1 MLITKIINKIFRTTL
16 IMFLILTVFTITN
29 ESKEKVLR
37 TNLEIN
43 NIKDID
49 KTKLYLLSNNNYLVE
64 TNVYINSDKLEDKIN
79 KIIEYLK
86 INNNK
91 IPKGLNGYLTKDIKI
106 NNINLEDNNLKI
118 NFSKEFLNIK
128 DKELVIEGLVYSLLN
143 LDEINSIE
151 VLVENNY
158 LENYEYKLNKNIGIN
173 KQYILKNRKDV
184 NKINLYYYNKI
195 NNIEYLTPVTKYI
208 NDKRKKIEMILD
220 ELINNIPDNLISY
233 MDDKVKLKE
242 YKEENDLIILKF
254 NENFIGEN
262 KDLNK
267 KIINQIALTIFENY
281 DVNTVL
287 FQENDEKIEYI
298 TKK

>member
-91 IPKGLNGYLTKDIKI
+91 IPKGLKGYLLKDIKI

-128 DKELVIEGLVYSLLN
+128 DKKLVIEGLVYSLLN

-158 LENYEYKLNKNIGIN
+158 LENYEYKLNKNVGIN

-208 NDKRKKIEMILD
+208 NDKRKKIEIILD
-220 ELINNIPDNLISY
+220 ELINNIPNNLISY

>member
-43 NIKDID
+43 NIKDMD

-91 IPKGLNGYLTKDIKI
+91 IPKGLKGYLLKDIKI
-106 NNINLEDNNLKI
+106 NNINLEDNNIKI
-118 NFSKEFLNIK
+118 NFSKEILNIK

>member
-91 IPKGLNGYLTKDIKI
+91 IPKGLKGYLLKDIKI
-106 NNINLEDNNLKI
+106 NNINLEDNNIKI
-118 NFSKEFLNIK
+118 NFSKEILNIK

-158 LENYEYKLNKNIGIN
+158 LENYEYKLNKNVGIN

-208 NDKRKKIEMILD
+208 NDKRKKIEIILD
-220 ELINNIPDNLISY
+220 ELINNIPNNLISY

>member
-208 NDKRKKIEMILD
+208 NDKRKKIEIILD
-220 ELINNIPDNLISY
+220 ELINNIPNNLISY

>member
-43 NIKDID
+43 NIKDMD

-91 IPKGLNGYLTKDIKI
+91 IPKGLKGYLTKDIKI
-106 NNINLEDNNLKI
+106 NNINLEDNNIKI
-118 NFSKEFLNIK
+118 NFSKEILNIK

-173 KQYILKNRKDV
+173 KQYILKNRKNV

-208 NDKRKKIEMILD
+208 NDKRKKIEIILD
-220 ELINNIPDNLISY
+220 ELINNIPNNLISY

>member
-91 IPKGLNGYLTKDIKI
+91 IPKGLKGYLLKDIKI
-106 NNINLEDNNLKI
+106 NNINLEDNDIKI

-173 KQYILKNRKDV
+173 KQYILKNRKNV
-184 NKINLYYYNKI
+184 NKINLYY
-195 NNIEYLTPVTKYI
+195 
-208 NDKRKKIEMILD
+208 
-220 ELINNIPDNLISY
+220 
-233 MDDKVKLKE
+233 
-242 YKEENDLIILKF
+242 
-254 NENFIGEN
+254 
-262 KDLNK
+262 
-267 KIINQIALTIFENY
+267 
-281 DVNTVL
+281 
-287 FQENDEKIEYI
+287 
-298 TKK
+298 

>member
-43 NIKDID
+43 NIKDMD

-128 DKELVIEGLVYSLLN
+128 DKKLVIEGLVYSLLN

-158 LENYEYKLNKNIGIN
+158 LENYEYKLNKNVGIN

-220 ELINNIPDNLISY
+220 ELINNIPNNLISY

>member
-43 NIKDID
+43 NIKDMD

-91 IPKGLNGYLTKDIKI
+91 IPKGLKGYLTKDIKI
-106 NNINLEDNNLKI
+106 NNINLEDNNMKI

-173 KQYILKNRKDV
+173 KQYILKNRKNV

-208 NDKRKKIEMILD
+208 NDKRKKIEIILD
-220 ELINNIPDNLISY
+220 ELINNIPNNLISY

>member
-91 IPKGLNGYLTKDIKI
+91 IPKGLKGYLLKDIKI
-106 NNINLEDNNLKI
+106 NNINLEDNNIKI
-118 NFSKEFLNIK
+118 NFSKEILNIK

-158 LENYEYKLNKNIGIN
+158 LEKYNYKLNKNVGIN

-208 NDKRKKIEMILD
+208 NDKRKKIEIILD
-220 ELINNIPDNLISY
+220 ELINNIPNNLISY

>member
-64 TNVYINSDKLEDKIN
+64 TNVYINSDRLEDKIN

-91 IPKGLNGYLTKDIKI
+91 IPKGLKGYLTKDIKI
-106 NNINLEDNNLKI
+106 NNINLEDNNIKI
-118 NFSKEFLNIK
+118 NFSKEILNIK

-208 NDKRKKIEMILD
+208 NDKRKKIEIILD
-220 ELINNIPDNLISY
+220 ELINNIPNNLISY

>member
-43 NIKDID
+43 NIKDMD

-106 NNINLEDNNLKI
+106 NNINLEDNNIKI
-118 NFSKEFLNIK
+118 NFSKEILNIK

-208 NDKRKKIEMILD
+208 NDKRKKIEIILD
-220 ELINNIPDNLISY
+220 ELINNIPNNLISY

>member
-106 NNINLEDNNLKI
+106 NNINSEDNNIKI

-208 NDKRKKIEMILD
+208 NDKRKKIEIILD
-220 ELINNIPDNLISY
+220 ELINNIPNNLISY

>member
-91 IPKGLNGYLTKDIKI
+91 IPKGLKGYLLKDIKI
-106 NNINLEDNNLKI
+106 NNINLEDNNIKI
-118 NFSKEFLNIK
+118 NFSKEILNIK

-158 LENYEYKLNKNIGIN
+158 LENYEYKLNKNVGIN

-208 NDKRKKIEMILD
+208 NDKRKKIEIILD
-220 ELINNIPDNLISY
+220 ELINNIPNNLISY
-233 MDDKVKLKE
+233 IDDKVKLKE

>member
-43 NIKDID
+43 NIKDMD

-158 LENYEYKLNKNIGIN
+158 LENYEYKLNKNVGIN

-220 ELINNIPDNLISY
+220 ELINNIPNNLISY

>member
-91 IPKGLNGYLTKDIKI
+91 IPKGLKGYLLKDIKI
-106 NNINLEDNNLKI
+106 NNINLEDNNIKI
-118 NFSKEFLNIK
+118 NFSKEILNIK

-262 KDLNK
+262 KDINK

>member
-43 NIKDID
+43 NIKDMD

-91 IPKGLNGYLTKDIKI
+91 IPKGLKGYLLKDIKI
-106 NNINLEDNNLKI
+106 NNINLEDNNIKI

-158 LENYEYKLNKNIGIN
+158 LENYEYKLNKNVGIN

-208 NDKRKKIEMILD
+208 NDKRKKIEIILD

>member
-43 NIKDID
+43 NIKDMD

-91 IPKGLNGYLTKDIKI
+91 IPKGLKGYLLKDIKI

-158 LENYEYKLNKNIGIN
+158 LENYEYKLNKNVGIN

-208 NDKRKKIEMILD
+208 NDKRKKIEIILD
-220 ELINNIPDNLISY
+220 ELINNIPNNLISY

>member
-91 IPKGLNGYLTKDIKI
+91 IPKGLKGYLTKDIKI
-106 NNINLEDNNLKI
+106 NNINLEDNNIKI

-208 NDKRKKIEMILD
+208 NDKRKKIEIILD
-220 ELINNIPDNLISY
+220 ELINNIPNNLISY

>member
-43 NIKDID
+43 NIKDMD

-91 IPKGLNGYLTKDIKI
+91 IPKGLKGYLLKDIKI
-106 NNINLEDNNLKI
+106 NNINLEDNNIKI
-118 NFSKEFLNIK
+118 NFSKEILNIK

-158 LENYEYKLNKNIGIN
+158 LENYEYKLNKNVGIN

-208 NDKRKKIEMILD
+208 NDKRKKIEIILD
-220 ELINNIPDNLISY
+220 ELINNIPNNLISY

-267 KIINQIALTIFENY
+267 KIINQISLTIFENY

>member
-91 IPKGLNGYLTKDIKI
+91 IPKGLKGYLTKDIKI
-106 NNINLEDNNLKI
+106 NNINLEDNNIKI

-208 NDKRKKIEMILD
+208 NDKRKKIEIILD

>member
-43 NIKDID
+43 NIKDMD

-91 IPKGLNGYLTKDIKI
+91 IPKGLKGYLLKDIKI
-106 NNINLEDNNLKI
+106 NNINLEDNNIKI
-118 NFSKEFLNIK
+118 NFSKEILNIK

-173 KQYILKNRKDV
+173 KQYILKNRKNV

-208 NDKRKKIEMILD
+208 NDKRKKIEIILD
-220 ELINNIPDNLISY
+220 ELINNIPNNLISY

-242 YKEENDLIILKF
+242 YKEENDLLILKF

>member
-91 IPKGLNGYLTKDIKI
+91 IPKGLKGYLTKDIKI
-106 NNINLEDNNLKI
+106 NNINLKDNNLKI

-143 LDEINSIE
+143 IDEINSIE

-208 NDKRKKIEMILD
+208 NDKRKKIEIILD
-220 ELINNIPDNLISY
+220 ELINNIPNNLISY

>member
-91 IPKGLNGYLTKDIKI
+91 IPKGLKGYLTKEIKI
-106 NNINLEDNNLKI
+106 NNINLEDNDIKI

-208 NDKRKKIEMILD
+208 NDKRKKIEIILD
-220 ELINNIPDNLISY
+220 ELINNIPNNLISY
-233 MDDKVKLKE
+233 ISDDIKLNS
-242 YKEENDLIILKF
+242 YREENELMVLDIYSNLVDENDNISTKINSLIV
-254 NENFIGEN
+254 ES
-262 KDLNK
+262 
-267 KIINQIALTIFENY
+267 IFENY
-281 DVNTVL
+281 DVNTIL
-287 FQENDEKIEYI
+287 IQKNGEKTDYF
-298 TKK
+298 KKK

>member
-91 IPKGLNGYLTKDIKI
+91 IPKGLKEYLLKDIKI
-106 NNINLEDNNLKI
+106 NNINLEDNNIKI
-118 NFSKEFLNIK
+118 NFSKEILNIK

-143 LDEINSIE
+143 LDEINFIE

-208 NDKRKKIEMILD
+208 NDKRKKIEIILD
-220 ELINNIPDNLISY
+220 ELINNIPNNLISY

>member
-91 IPKGLNGYLTKDIKI
+91 IPKGLKGYLLKDIKI
-106 NNINLEDNNLKI
+106 NNINLEDNNIKI

-143 LDEINSIE
+143 IDEINSIE

-208 NDKRKKIEMILD
+208 NDKRKKIEIILD
-220 ELINNIPDNLISY
+220 ELINNIPNNLISY

>member
-91 IPKGLNGYLTKDIKI
+91 IPKGLKGYLTKDIKI
-106 NNINLEDNNLKI
+106 NNINLEDKNLKI

-151 VLVENNY
+151 VLVENDY
-158 LENYEYKLNKNIGIN
+158 LEKYEYKLNKNIGIN

-208 NDKRKKIEMILD
+208 NDKRKKIEIILD
-220 ELINNIPDNLISY
+220 ELINNIPNNLISY

-267 KIINQIALTIFENY
+267 KIINQISLTIFENY

>member
-86 INNNK
+86 LNNNK
-91 IPKGLNGYLTKDIKI
+91 IPKGLKGYLLKDIKI
-106 NNINLEDNNLKI
+106 NNINLEDYNLKI
-118 NFSKEFLNIK
+118 NFSKEFINIK
-128 DKELVIEGLVYSLLN
+128 DKDLVIEGLVYSLLN

-208 NDKRKKIEMILD
+208 NDKRKKIEIILD

-267 KIINQIALTIFENY
+267 KIINQISLTIFENY
-281 DVNTVL
+281 DVNTLL
-287 FQENDEKIEYI
+287 FQENDAKIEYI

>member
-1 MLITKIINKIFRTTL
+1 MH
-16 IMFLILTVFTITN
+16 
-29 ESKEKVLR
+29 
-37 TNLEIN
+37 
-43 NIKDID
+43 
-49 KTKLYLLSNNNYLVE
+49 
-64 TNVYINSDKLEDKIN
+64 
-79 KIIEYLK
+79 
-86 INNNK
+86 
-91 IPKGLNGYLTKDIKI
+91 
-106 NNINLEDNNLKI
+106 
-118 NFSKEFLNIK
+118 
-128 DKELVIEGLVYSLLN
+128 
-143 LDEINSIE
+143 
-151 VLVENNY
+151 
-158 LENYEYKLNKNIGIN
+158 
-173 KQYILKNRKDV
+173 RKDV
-184 NKINLYYYNKI
+184 NKINLYHYNKI

-208 NDKRKKIEMILD
+208 NDKRKKIEIILD
-220 ELINNIPDNLISY
+220 ELINNIPNNLISY

>member
-91 IPKGLNGYLTKDIKI
+91 IPKGLKGYLLKDIKI
-106 NNINLEDNNLKI
+106 NNINLEDNNIKI
-118 NFSKEFLNIK
+118 NFSKEILNII

-173 KQYILKNRKDV
+173 KQYILKNRKNV

-220 ELINNIPDNLISY
+220 ELINNIPNNLISY

>member
-91 IPKGLNGYLTKDIKI
+91 IPKGLKGYLLKDIKI
-106 NNINLEDNNLKI
+106 NNINLEDNNIKI
-118 NFSKEFLNIK
+118 NFSKEILNIK

-208 NDKRKKIEMILD
+208 NDKRKKIEIILD
-220 ELINNIPDNLISY
+220 ELINNIPNNLISY

>member
-43 NIKDID
+43 NIKDMD

-208 NDKRKKIEMILD
+208 NDKRKKIEIILD
-220 ELINNIPDNLISY
+220 ELINNIPNNLISY

-267 KIINQIALTIFENY
+267 KIINQISLTIFENY

>member
-43 NIKDID
+43 NIKDMD

-91 IPKGLNGYLTKDIKI
+91 IPKGLNGYLLKDIKI
-106 NNINLEDNNLKI
+106 NNINLEDNNIKI
-118 NFSKEFLNIK
+118 NFSKEILNIK

-208 NDKRKKIEMILD
+208 NDKRKKIEIILD
-220 ELINNIPDNLISY
+220 ELINNIPNNLISY

>member
-91 IPKGLNGYLTKDIKI
+91 IPKGLKGYLTKDIKI
-106 NNINLEDNNLKI
+106 NNINLEDNNIKI
-118 NFSKEFLNIK
+118 NFSKEILNIK

-208 NDKRKKIEMILD
+208 NDKRKKIEIILD
-220 ELINNIPDNLISY
+220 ELINNIPNNLISY

>member
-43 NIKDID
+43 NIKDMD

-151 VLVENNY
+151 ALVENNY
-158 LENYEYKLNKNIGIN
+158 LENYEYKLNKNVGIN

-208 NDKRKKIEMILD
+208 NDNRKKIEIILD

-262 KDLNK
+262 KDINK

>member
-91 IPKGLNGYLTKDIKI
+91 IPKGLKGYLTKDIKI
-106 NNINLEDNNLKI
+106 NNINLKDNNLKI

-158 LENYEYKLNKNIGIN
+158 LEKYNYKLNKNIGIN

-208 NDKRKKIEMILD
+208 NDKRKKIEIILD
-220 ELINNIPDNLISY
+220 ELINNIPNNLISY

>member
-91 IPKGLNGYLTKDIKI
+91 ISKGLKGYLLKDIKI

-128 DKELVIEGLVYSLLN
+128 DKKLVIEGLVYSLLN

-158 LENYEYKLNKNIGIN
+158 LENYEYKLNKNVGIN

-267 KIINQIALTIFENY
+267 KIINQVALTIFENY

>member
-49 KTKLYLLSNNNYLVE
+49 KTKLYLLTNNNYLVE

-91 IPKGLNGYLTKDIKI
+91 IPKGLKGYLLKDIKI
-106 NNINLEDNNLKI
+106 NNINLEDNNIKI

-151 VLVENNY
+151 VLVENDY

-208 NDKRKKIEMILD
+208 NDKRKKIEIILD
-220 ELINNIPDNLISY
+220 ELINNIPNNLISY

>member
-43 NIKDID
+43 NIKDMD

-91 IPKGLNGYLTKDIKI
+91 IPKGLNRYLTKDIKI
-106 NNINLEDNNLKI
+106 NNINLEDNDIKI

-158 LENYEYKLNKNIGIN
+158 LENYEYKLNKNVGIN

-208 NDKRKKIEMILD
+208 NDNRKKIEIILD

-242 YKEENDLIILKF
+242 YKEENDLIILKI

-262 KDLNK
+262 KDINK

>member
-91 IPKGLNGYLTKDIKI
+91 IPKGLKGYLTKDIKI

-267 KIINQIALTIFENY
+267 KIINQISLTIFENY